1 MVEAKLRVE
10 VTRIS
15 NVVNP
20 IYGGTITKNV
30 IEETFIHD
38 YDKRDKSEIAP
49 CGVMAIF
56 SIDKSYESADGKK
69 IDAKEIIDIKINK
82 YYLEEVA
89 DNGYNAFFQHDG
101 KVYELFIHFGGKH
114 ITYISL
120 SEWLDKDEFEDGV
133 DADNI
138 YDKCVSCDI
147 LES

>member
-10 VTRIS
+10 VTHFS
-15 NVVNP
+15 NVENP

-56 SIDKSYESADGKK
+56 SIDKSYESEDGKK

-101 KVYELFIHFGGKH
+101 KVYELFIHFCGAH
-114 ITYISL
+114 ISLITL
-120 SEWLDKDEFEDGV
+120 SEWLSEGDFEDGEE
-133 DADNI
+133 ADNE
-138 YDKCVSCDI
+138 YDECVSCDI